1 MSLYVHCD
9 GILIS
14 GSLNRWAIV
23 AFSHKDSQRGSYS
36 NSLLLNTMQNMIYS
50 LTIFFYKNVWLLK
63 EYTSLHKLTLRL
75 NKKHND
81 CWTIK
86 FQWQINLKIAI
97 DIKTRTA
104 AMHKEIKC
112 LCNSIILNQLSSTD
126 NNTNR
131 TRQSILERHLH
142 IRSKISMQH
151 LYIRSIA
158 KHT

>member
-1 MSLYVHCD
+1 M
-9 GILIS
+9 
-14 GSLNRWAIV
+14 
-23 AFSHKDSQRGSYS
+23 
-36 NSLLLNTMQNMIYS
+36 
-50 LTIFFYKNVWLLK
+50 
-63 EYTSLHKLTLRL
+63 HKLTLKL
-75 NKKHND
+75 NRKHND

-86 FQWQINLKIAI
+86 FQRQINLKIAI

-104 AMHKEIKC
+104 AMHKGIKC

-142 IRSKISMQH
+142 IRSKISMQY

-158 KHT
+158 QHTLGNKIVSHDLHGKNCLKYTQNNGK